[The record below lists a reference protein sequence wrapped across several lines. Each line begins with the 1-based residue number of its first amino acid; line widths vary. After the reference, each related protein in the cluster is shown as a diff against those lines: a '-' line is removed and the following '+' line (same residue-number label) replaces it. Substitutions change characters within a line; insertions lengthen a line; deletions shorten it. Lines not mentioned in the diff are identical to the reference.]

1 MVTESCQK
9 SRLTNSHLGSFF
21 NFCRERE
28 IIFFPQCTYRK
39 MQRTKNCEI
48 VSPLCAGM
56 QALYRN
62 PVLFLQCRKNVVILW
77 PKWLYSTIFDTSFIL
92 TVIFLMI
99 SSDIFKWLFQTFA
112 FKKAVKICRTSTLKN
127 GVNLIWR
134 GPTSLPIFI
143 PSLETHGFIKRNNYM
158 FIPEREIE
166 KGLLN

>member
-1 MVTESCQK
+1 MSWK
-9 SRLTNSHLGSFF
+9 RNHL
-21 NFCRERE
+21 
-28 IIFFPQCTYRK
+28 FFPNAHIEKCKEPKTVKLSPHCVQACRHSTEI
-39 MQRTKNCEI
+39 QFFSFSAEKNI
-48 VSPLCAGM
+48 
-56 QALYRN
+56 
-62 PVLFLQCRKNVVILW
+62 VILW

-127 GVNLIWR
+127 EVNLIWR
-134 GPTSLPIFI
+134 VPTSLPIFI

-166 KGLLN
+166 

>member
-1 MVTESCQK
+1 
-9 SRLTNSHLGSFF
+9 
-21 NFCRERE
+21 
-28 IIFFPQCTYRK
+28 

-56 QALYRN
+56 QALLYRN
-62 PVLFLQCRKNVVILW
+62 LVLFLQCRKNLVILW

-127 GVNLIWR
+127 EVNLIWR
-134 GPTSLPIFI
+134 VPTSLPIFI

-158 FIPEREIE
+158 FIPERGIE
-166 KGLLN
+166 